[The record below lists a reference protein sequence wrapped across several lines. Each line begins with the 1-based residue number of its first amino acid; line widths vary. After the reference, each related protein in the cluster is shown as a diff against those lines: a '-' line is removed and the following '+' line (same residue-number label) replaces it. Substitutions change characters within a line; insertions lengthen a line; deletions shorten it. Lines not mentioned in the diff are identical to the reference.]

1 MESQDIDD
9 TLPDGSGPAE
19 VPFKNCQDD
28 VLHSCNRSD
37 GPTTDTGNVCT
48 TPDGPDGVTAPTVN
62 PDGKRAEHVPGADPP
77 IKKEFTHPVH
87 PADQGFHDENHTLST
102 ADAVGQN
109 PERDPKLVR
118 SLDESYMYYEDIYDQ
133 LLGDHGDE
141 KMDELLDS
149 MMNDSMSTAF
159 SGIEAAGCA
168 INSLRSAFSKKS
180 GKQLG
185 LVPVHHQ
192 IEWNPQCVGELLPR
206 SKRENSCIFRNIK
219 QFFRP
224 DIQQRI
230 EEMLRQPQMCVE
242 ILGPLLASGKA
253 MMLEGDCITHAKRC
267 RLTCARRHVAGTS
280 CRPFSKK
287 GSGLLNADPE
297 ILFTLAW
304 IGLRLELQEP
314 EILSENVR
322 SIGASTL
329 SSYADSNEATWK
341 PELAAV
347 PDAGLGHLLVRFL
360 GSKYFIERTVLDPC
374 LLGYPVGR
382 EREFLKLIHR
392 VKCLPAISPVSRFQR
407 RFYRACSWSWKQMF
421 FMHRPGMSDKGV
433 IANECLEELRWAR
446 ARPTARCNAEEDTS
460 VQRLIA
466 FY

>member
-1 MESQDIDD
+1 MLCISCRDQLA
-9 TLPDGSGPAE
+9 TPHACSGS
-19 VPFKNCQDD
+19 N
-28 VLHSCNRSD
+28 N
-37 GPTTDTGNVCT
+37 GPTVDTGEVCT
-48 TPDGPDGVTAPTVN
+48 TPPTPGTAPAANQDDQQVGN
-62 PDGKRAEHVPGADPP
+62 SPVADPP
-77 IKKEFTHPVH
+77 IKKELTEHLHP
-87 PADQGFHDENHTLST
+87 PDQQNRTRPVTDTATLK
-102 ADAVGQN
+102 
-109 PERDPKLVR
+109 PKRDPKLVQ
-118 SLDESYMYYEDIYDQ
+118 SLDESYMFYEDIYDQ
-133 LLGDHGDE
+133 ILREHGEE

-149 MMNDSMSTAF
+149 MSNDSISTAF
-159 SGIEAAGCA
+159 SGVEAAACA
-168 INSLRSAFSKKS
+168 TDSLRSAFSKKS
-180 GKQLG
+180 GRELG
-185 LVPVHHQ
+185 HVSVRHQ

-206 SKRENSCIFRNIK
+206 SKRMNSCIFRNIK

-224 DIQQRI
+224 DIQLRI
-230 EEMLRQPQMCVE
+230 EEMLQQPQMCVE

-253 MMLEGDCITHAKRC
+253 MMLEGDCLTHGKRC
-267 RLTCARRHVAGTS
+267 KLTCARRHVAGTS

-297 ILFTLAW
+297 ILFTLAC

-329 SSYADSNEATWK
+329 SSYADSNEDTWK
-341 PELAAV
+341 PELAVV

-392 VKCLPAISPVSRFQR
+392 VKCQPSISPVSRFQR
-407 RFYRACSWSWKQMF
+407 RFYRACAWSWKETF
-421 FMHRPGMSDKGV
+421 FMHKPDMSNKGV

-446 ARPTARCNAEEDTS
+446 ARPTARCNAEEDMALTMQHTILER
-460 VQRLIA
+460 VVGAVCFLWRQ
-466 FY
+466 